1 MSQDKMRILLVED
14 SAIAARLIS
23 LLIKEG
29 MPDEN
34 YDLHSATNLTDAIRI
49 TKSENIQIVLL
60 GSWVA
65 RKSGTANIQD
75 FFCHLPLHSC
85 YCTYLAMKISHLAL
99 KAV

>member
-1 MSQDKMRILLVED
+1 MSQGKMRILLVED

-60 GSWVA
+60 DLG
-65 RKSGTANIQD
+65 
-75 FFCHLPLHSC
+75 LPESQGLQTFKTFLLFIPTFLLL
-85 YCTYLAMKISHLAL
+85 Y
-99 KAV
+99 